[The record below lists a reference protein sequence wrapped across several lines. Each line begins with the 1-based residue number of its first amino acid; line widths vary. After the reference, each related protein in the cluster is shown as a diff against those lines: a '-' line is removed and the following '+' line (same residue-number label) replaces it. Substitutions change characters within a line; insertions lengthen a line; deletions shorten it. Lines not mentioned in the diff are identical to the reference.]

1 MRVIGSVDELPRGIR
16 LALTIG
22 MFDGLHRGHQRLLGA
37 LVRTAAEADAEPVV
51 VTFDPHPAAVLRGN
65 PPPLL
70 ADPAEKLARLEQL
83 GIGTT
88 VVQHFD
94 REFAAQPPDEFLGRL
109 CQGRDLTAVV
119 MTAESAFGRDRTGIP
134 AAIRRLGETHGFRV
148 TEVKR
153 VESRGA
159 PLSSTRIRGLIAD
172 GRLGA
177 TQRLLG
183 RRYAVVGT
191 VVTGNRRGRDLGYPT
206 ANLAFDAPVVLPPD
220 GIYVVQAT
228 WGGDDPL
235 SPRESR
241 GGVASLGI
249 RPTFENAGERVLE
262 VYLLDFD
269 GDLYGQKMRVEFVR
283 KLRDE
288 KKFESAEALVKQ
300 MERDTMRARQVL
312 KQLFLS
318 SPSAAGT

>member
-1 MRVIGSVDELPRGIR
+1 
-16 LALTIG
+16 
-22 MFDGLHRGHQRLLGA
+22 
-37 LVRTAAEADAEPVV
+37 
-51 VTFDPHPAAVLRGN
+51 
-65 PPPLL
+65 
-70 ADPAEKLARLEQL
+70 
-83 GIGTT
+83 
-88 VVQHFD
+88 
-94 REFAAQPPDEFLGRL
+94 
-109 CQGRDLTAVV
+109 
-119 MTAESAFGRDRTGIP
+119 
-134 AAIRRLGETHGFRV
+134 
-148 TEVKR
+148 
-153 VESRGA
+153 
-159 PLSSTRIRGLIAD
+159 
-172 GRLGA
+172 
-177 TQRLLG
+177 
-183 RRYAVVGT
+183 VVGT
-191 VVTGNRRGRDLGYPT
+191 VVTGNRRGRELGYPT

-241 GGVASLGI
+241 GGVASLGV

-312 KQLFLS
+312 NQLFLS
-318 SPSAAGT
+318 SPSATGT